1 MDMNALASLVG
12 RLGFPI
18 VACFYMAWNH
28 EKESQ
33 RHNEETMKTVE
44 AINNNTVALTKL
56 AERLDNTEEYH
67 ENMQEW

>member
-1 MDMNALASLVG
+1 MDVNALASLVG
-12 RLGFPI
+12 SLGFPI
-18 VACFYMAWNH
+18 VACCYMAWNH

-56 AERLDNTEEYH
+56 AERLGNTEE
-67 ENMQEW
+67 